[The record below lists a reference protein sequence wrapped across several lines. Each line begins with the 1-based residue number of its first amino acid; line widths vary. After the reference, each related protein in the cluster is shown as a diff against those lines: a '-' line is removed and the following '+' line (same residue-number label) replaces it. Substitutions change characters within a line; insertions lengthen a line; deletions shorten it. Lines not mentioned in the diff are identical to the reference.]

1 MELAPTTA
9 FVMVAIPPQTMTVST
24 RREPVMYSAPIVEA
38 WVRRLARASLPDEAK
53 IILKL
58 AYTRPKLI
66 AAVMERRKLQ
76 MANRNKMIQQ
86 IQNRANMRACRA
98 ADKASSRQPPPR
110 SRKAKIAQ
118 APILAQKDAG

>member
-9 FVMVAIPPQTMTVST
+9 SVMVAIPPQTMTVST
-24 RREPVMYSAPIVEA
+24 RREAVMYSAPIVEA

-66 AAVMERRKLQ
+66 AAVMEHRKLQ
-76 MANRNKMIQQ
+76 MAHRNKLIQQ
-86 IQNRANMRACRA
+86 IQNRNNMRACRA
-98 ADKASSRQPPPR
+98 ADKASSRQPPTR